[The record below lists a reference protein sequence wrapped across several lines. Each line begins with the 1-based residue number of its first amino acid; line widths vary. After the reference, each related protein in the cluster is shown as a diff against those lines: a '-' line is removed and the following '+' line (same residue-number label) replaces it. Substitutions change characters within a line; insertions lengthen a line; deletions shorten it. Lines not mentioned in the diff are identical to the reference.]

1 MILDDENILQ
11 KGIEEIANSPF
22 LILNQFLIKNKT
34 NKDFVYY
41 DLRYE
46 LELNLI
52 LNKIPIE
59 KYGYNWKVL
68 ANQINIEKC
77 ITMPSGAKYVKKYV
91 KTIANIKIDKSD
103 RLGIYVENHKYDEIV
118 KLLKRYIPES
128 YETIYEGNYISVIL
142 I

>member
-11 KGIEEIANSPF
+11 KRIEEIANNPF
-22 LILNQFLIKNKT
+22 LMLKQFLIKNKT

-77 ITMPSGAKYVKKYV
+77 ITMPSGAKYVKI
-91 KTIANIKIDKSD
+91 IANIKIDKSD

>member
-11 KGIEEIANSPF
+11 KGIEEIVKKPF
-22 LILNQFLIKNKT
+22 LMLKQFLIKNKT

-41 DLRYE
+41 DLKYE

-52 LNKIPIE
+52 LNKMPIE
-59 KYGYNWKVL
+59 KYDYNWKIL

-77 ITMPSGAKYVKKYV
+77 ITLPSGAKYVKAV
-91 KTIANIKIDKSD
+91 ATIKMDKSD
-103 RLGIYVENHKYDEIV
+103 RLKIYVETHKYDEIV
-118 KLLKRYIPES
+118 KLLEQYIPES
-128 YETIYEGNYISVIL
+128 YETIYEGNYNFTRVIL

>member
-11 KGIEEIANSPF
+11 KRIEEIANSPF
-22 LILNQFLIKNKT
+22 LMLKQFLIKNKT

-41 DLRYE
+41 DLSGE

-77 ITMPSGAKYVKKYV
+77 LTLPSGAKYIKN
-91 KTIANIKIDKSD
+91 IANIELDKSD
-103 RLGIYVENHKYDEIV
+103 RLKIFVETYKYDEIV
-118 KLLKRYIPES
+118 KLLERYMSES
-128 YETIYEGNYISVIL
+128 YKTIYEGNYYTCAIL